1 VLRFVLAAA
10 VLLLGLS
17 PAAPRTA
24 LAQNEILLN
33 DDRVDRNQWSP
44 HAALGSTGAIVVAW
58 MDGRNGG
65 AGFTDYDTYIMT
77 LRDPLGLGSTVNRR
91 LNDDGPGSIQGT
103 PHIASSPSGTFF
115 CAWEDGRAGNRDIYG
130 AALDSLGVAIGPNL
144 RINDDIGASDQTAP
158 RIAPVG
164 LTGYVVAW
172 TDGRVSQGEV
182 FASYR
187 NASGGPL
194 GGNLKISVDPIFA
207 GSYQGEP
214 SVAVDGSGRT
224 LVVWLDGR
232 EGGSVFGA
240 TFDVYAQWLDAGG
253 APIGGNFKINDTTGA
268 QQCASPVVVA
278 DPTLGFVVAWIDSRS
293 APTDLSD
300 VYAQRFDA
308 AGAAIGPNVRVND
321 DPLGRQQRA
330 VRGTAGP
337 GTAVL
342 IWEDLRGNL
351 GLDSNAEAAFV
362 PYGAGPPSANF
373 RVNSD
378 TGGRQGTPSA
388 LWDGRDAYLG
398 VWEDGRR
405 GSSDVFAI
413 SFFPDGTRRG
423 SDTQL
428 NDDAAPFDQR
438 RPRLGRG
445 PGYFLA
451 TWIDR
456 RSLTNDLYG
465 QWVTAAGA
473 RVGPNHLLWHDD
485 DVERPLS
492 ARGAVAP
499 SGAGLVV
506 AHIAR
511 FSDAGD
517 IRGFVYTTE
526 GESPA
531 AGIWVGDVLPSAQA
545 SPVVAA
551 RSGGFAVA
559 WIDSRDGEPRV
570 YGQRLAEDGTRLG
583 GNHAVLAA
591 DPADPVTALD
601 VEADPSGGWWLL
613 YAEGAAADQRLW
625 LIHLS
630 DGLLADGEPLALAP
644 EVSGGRSDPGI
655 AVGADGRIEVVWL
668 GPGASGLGQ
677 VYYRSYTASLEA
689 LTPLLALGEPSL
701 AAPQAAPTLAIAGPY
716 SVVAW
721 EEESQGNWS
730 IWMQR
735 FQGGALPASGVVRVD
750 EDLTGADQ
758 LDPAAGMD
766 ASGRAIVIWSDLR
779 SASSGMDILGRV
791 FQFTPTSAEEP
802 PPDPEPVPDTPPAAP
817 RALRVGPARPNP
829 FSSATATPVE
839 TVASGRLLARVV
851 NVRGEVVAVLHDGP
865 TPAARFVLRW
875 DGVGRDGR
883 PAASGVYWLLVDSGG
898 ERRATRLVHLR

>member
-1 VLRFVLAAA
+1 MLRFVLAAA

-17 PAAPRTA
+17 AAALRPAR
-24 LAQNEILLN
+24 AQNEILLN
-33 DDRVDRNQWSP
+33 DDRVDRNQWNP

-65 AGFTDYDTYIMT
+65 PNFTDFDTYIMT
-77 LRDPLGLGSTVNRR
+77 LRDPLGLGSTINRR
-91 LNDDGPGSIQGT
+91 LNDDAPGSIQGN

-144 RINDDIGASDQTAP
+144 RINDDAGANDQTGP

-164 LTGYVVAW
+164 AGYVVVWSDARA
-172 TDGRVSQGEV
+172 TQGEI

-194 GGNLKISVDPIFA
+194 GGNQKISVDPVSG

-214 SVAVDGSGRT
+214 SVAVDASGRT
-224 LVVWLDGR
+224 LVAWLDGR
-232 EGGSVFGA
+232 EGGSTFGA

-253 APIGGNFKINDTTGA
+253 APIGGNFKVNDTIGA

-278 DPTLGFVVAWIDSRS
+278 DPTQGFVVAWIDERT
-293 APTDLSD
+293 APADPSD

-308 AGAAIGPNVRVND
+308 TGAPVGPNVRVND

-330 VRGTAGP
+330 VRGAAGP

-351 GLDSNAEAAFV
+351 GLDSNAEASFV
-362 PYGAGPPSANF
+362 PYGAGAPGANF

-378 TGGRQGTPSA
+378 PGGRQGTPSA

-405 GSSDVFAI
+405 GSSDIFAI
-413 SFFPDGTRRG
+413 SFFPNGTRRG

-456 RSLTNDLYG
+456 RNLSNDLYG

-473 RVGPNHLLWHDD
+473 RVGPNHQLWHDD
-485 DVERPLS
+485 SFERPLS

-517 IRGFVYTTE
+517 IRAFLYTAE
-526 GESPA
+526 GEAPA
-531 AGIWVGDVLPSAQA
+531 AGFWVGDVLPSAQA

-570 YGQRLAEDGTRLG
+570 YGQRLAEDGTRQG
-583 GNHAVLAA
+583 GNHAILAV

-601 VEADPSGGWWLL
+601 LESDPAGGWWLV
-613 YAEGAAADQRLW
+613 YTEGAAADQRLW
-625 LIHLS
+625 LVHLS
-630 DGLLADGEPLALAP
+630 DALLADDPPLALAP
-644 EVSGGRSDPGI
+644 EVSGGRSDPGL
-655 AVGADGRIEVVWL
+655 AVGPDGRIEVVWL
-668 GPGASGLGQ
+668 GPGTNGLGQ
-677 VYYRSYTASLEA
+677 VYYRSYSASLEA
-689 LTPLLALGEPSL
+689 LTPLLALGEPSQP
-701 AAPQAAPTLAIAGPY
+701 APQAAPSVAISGAY

-735 FQGGALPASGVVRVD
+735 FQSGAIPVSGVLRVD

-758 LDPAAGMD
+758 FDPATGMD
-766 ASGRAIVIWSDLR
+766 GSGRAIVIWSDLR

-791 FQFTPTSAEEP
+791 FQFTTTSAEELP
-802 PPDPEPVPDTPPAAP
+802 PEPDPTPAPLPVAP
-817 RALRVGPARPNP
+817 KALHVGRARPNP
-829 FSSATATPVE
+829 FSSATAAPVE
-839 TVASGRLLARVV
+839 AAASGPLLARVV
-851 NVRGEVVAVLHDGP
+851 NVRGEVVAILHDGP
-865 TPAARFVLRW
+865 APGARFDLRW
-875 DGVGRDGR
+875 DGVCRDGR